1 MGSGMRNRILRKSL
15 AVVLAISMVLSVTA
29 CGSGNSA
36 QEAEENVS
44 ESAPEDTAQDAA
56 ETEEPA
62 EPDSTEAADPTA
74 SGENYS
80 KEAIAANNGES
91 ITVGFVLSD
100 FSAPV
105 FVQAQRE
112 LEKRV
117 EADGNK
123 LTCVDCQGDVNALI
137 NGVENLTN
145 AGAKIIIIQNFAGD
159 AAEPILQQAQDKGI
173 IICSY
178 DNLLEF
184 ANYSC
189 LADNEELGRIIGSEC
204 GKWIAETYGDEAVDV
219 AVCNYPSMEIMI
231 TREKGMLAGL
241 AETAPNAKVVN
252 TLSAGF
258 VPEGVTAGENFLQAN
273 PDVKAVMGIND
284 GGVLGVYQAYKSA
297 GKSKDDGIGMFGSD
311 GSSDAAAAIK
321 EEDMFKCTINLKLVD
336 VIIGLYDDGLYSIAK
351 GEDDASKKITY
362 FPMIP
367 TYLDN
372 VDEIRQ

>member
-1 MGSGMRNRILRKSL
+1 MGSGMKNRILRKSL

-29 CGSGNSA
+29 CSSGNSA

-44 ESAPEDTAQDAA
+44 ESAPEAAAQDAA

-74 SGENYS
+74 GGENYS
-80 KEAIAANNGES
+80 KEAIAANNGEP

-159 AAEPILQQAQDKGI
+159 AAEPILQQAQEI
-173 IICSY
+173 
-178 DNLLEF
+178 
-184 ANYSC
+184 
-189 LADNEELGRIIGSEC
+189 GR
-204 GKWIAETYGDEAVDV
+204 AHV
-219 AVCNYPSMEIMI
+219 
-231 TREKGMLAGL
+231 
-241 AETAPNAKVVN
+241 
-252 TLSAGF
+252 
-258 VPEGVTAGENFLQAN
+258 
-273 PDVKAVMGIND
+273 
-284 GGVLGVYQAYKSA
+284 
-297 GKSKDDGIGMFGSD
+297 
-311 GSSDAAAAIK
+311 
-321 EEDMFKCTINLKLVD
+321 
-336 VIIGLYDDGLYSIAK
+336 
-351 GEDDASKKITY
+351 
-362 FPMIP
+362 
-367 TYLDN
+367 
-372 VDEIRQ
+372 